1 MVVVTL
7 AVKKGGGRP
16 EARWGEAEEE
26 EGGAATAAAVA
37 AAVGLHD
44 GQRWDRGA
52 ARRAASSPFN
62 LAASASYRPGPCG
75 SPQCVLVFMQR
86 NYHGLEDK
94 SPGCSNFLALAPWT
108 PPQIA
113 TASNWSSS
121 DSEKREFFE
130 VPMESNETEVDSMDV
145 EESPEANAAAID
157 GESLH
162 QWAVATTLHDPI
174 VATKPFSTC
183 YVFKVT
189 SPREKSEREREE
201 EGREEGKE
209 READLDRLTPATVGA
224 PRATAVAAVQEVDGQ
239 STQELEESF
248 NSTISST
255 ERARSLKLSVA
266 SPSSGELIEAHEH
279 GEEIHDSV
287 LPLLFLCFD
296 HRPHRLLYRAL
307 PPPSIKRRRPGVP
320 RKRYIDC

>member
-1 MVVVTL
+1 M
-7 AVKKGGGRP
+7 R
-16 EARWGEAEEE
+16 
-26 EGGAATAAAVA
+26 
-37 AAVGLHD
+37 
-44 GQRWDRGA
+44 
-52 ARRAASSPFN
+52 
-62 LAASASYRPGPCG
+62 LAA
-75 SPQCVLVFMQR
+75 VFMQR

-189 SPREKSEREREE
+189 
-201 EGREEGKE
+201 EG
-209 READLDRLTPATVGA
+209 
-224 PRATAVAAVQEVDGQ
+224 
-239 STQELEESF
+239 
-248 NSTISST
+248 
-255 ERARSLKLSVA
+255 
-266 SPSSGELIEAHEH
+266 
-279 GEEIHDSV
+279 
-287 LPLLFLCFD
+287 
-296 HRPHRLLYRAL
+296 
-307 PPPSIKRRRPGVP
+307 
-320 RKRYIDC
+320 

>member
-7 AVKKGGGRP
+7 AVKGGGRP
-16 EARWGEAEEE
+16 GARWGEAEEE
-26 EGGAATAAAVA
+26 EGGAATMAGGDGGGGGGRSGAPRWPKM
-37 AAVGLHD
+37 GPGR
-44 GQRWDRGA
+44 GQRGAERHHCASPLSA

-62 LAASASYRPGPCG
+62 LAASASYRPAPCG
-75 SPQCVLVFMQR
+75 SPQCVLVPSALLLIESLQDLLYVFMQR

-94 SPGCSNFLALAPWT
+94 SPGCSNFLALVPWT

-130 VPMESNETEVDSMDV
+130 VPMESDETEVDSMDV
-145 EESPEANAAAID
+145 EESLEANAAAID

-189 SPREKSEREREE
+189 E
-201 EGREEGKE
+201 
-209 READLDRLTPATVGA
+209 
-224 PRATAVAAVQEVDGQ
+224 
-239 STQELEESF
+239 
-248 NSTISST
+248 
-255 ERARSLKLSVA
+255 
-266 SPSSGELIEAHEH
+266 
-279 GEEIHDSV
+279 
-287 LPLLFLCFD
+287 
-296 HRPHRLLYRAL
+296 
-307 PPPSIKRRRPGVP
+307 
-320 RKRYIDC
+320 